1 MWLFL
6 CHMFALYQFILPT
19 AYPTQLQF
27 KHGETCTQTHTHSYF
42 VRHMFLFHCCLTSTE
57 ARWPIRD
64 GLSSHVCPLSVY
76 TSLCP
81 PHPAPVQTHMHTHT
95 HLHMHTYMHIY
106 MHAHTH
112 AHTCTCTCTHTH
124 MHVHTRTLSFTLF
137 QACVQR
143 TTFSVWKWNCTAV
156 LPTSCLACPP
166 SLLWMCRCGTCVHFH
181 TNTWRPAGNKLI
193 SVQMKLCKKTK
204 QGLYQCKKQVWNLDQ
219 ALPHTSVGLSRP

>member
-19 AYPTQLQF
+19 AHPTQLQF

-42 VRHMFLFHCCLTSTE
+42 VHHMFLFHCCLTFTE

-64 GLSSHVCPLSVY
+64 RLSSHVCPLSVY

-124 MHVHTRTLSFTLF
+124 TCMYTRGHSLSLSFKLVCKGQHF
-137 QACVQR
+137 LCGNGIVQLS
-143 TTFSVWKWNCTAV
+143 F
-156 LPTSCLACPP
+156 PP
-166 SLLWMCRCGTCVHFH
+166 RV
-181 TNTWRPAGNKLI
+181 
-193 SVQMKLCKKTK
+193 
-204 QGLYQCKKQVWNLDQ
+204 
-219 ALPHTSVGLSRP
+219 